1 MRLNNKADKHNSI
14 ELTFE
19 CEKCKKHFR
28 VSKHD
33 GAESTLQRK
42 EFLNKKG
49 ESIFL
54 TFFDCPFC
62 KNRIYV
68 QIDDTKSMNMLKELT
83 RLFIKLS
90 VKNKKGKEI
99 PKSQSDK
106 LKKMQK
112 DLSNYR
118 NKLMSLYD
126 NRTMHDNDNDK
137 DFVLKFTICK

>member
-1 MRLNNKADKHNSI
+1 MRLNNKTDKHNSI

-19 CEKCKKHFR
+19 CEKCKKYFR
-28 VSKHD
+28 VSKND
-33 GAESTLQRK
+33 LAESILQRK

-68 QIDDTKSMNMLKELT
+68 QIDDTKSMNMLKEEI
-83 RLFIKLS
+83 RLFTKLS
-90 VKNKKGKEI
+90 VKKKREKEI
-99 PKSQSDK
+99 PQNQSDK
-106 LKKMQK
+106 LKKMQR
-112 DLSNYR
+112 DLLNYR
-118 NKLMSLYD
+118 SKLMSLYD
-126 NRTMHDNDNDK
+126 NRTIHDNDNDE

>member
-1 MRLNNKADKHNSI
+1 MRLNSSKDKGSNLEI
-14 ELTFE
+14 TFE
-19 CEKCKKHFR
+19 CEKCKKYFR

-33 GAESTLQRK
+33 GTESTLQRK

-68 QIDDTKSMNMLKELT
+68 QIDDTKSMNMLKEEI
-83 RLFIKLS
+83 RLFTKLS
-90 VKNKKGKEI
+90 VKKKRGKEI
-99 PKSQSDK
+99 PQNQSEK